1 MKNNNK
7 QHKPIYRPNNVLTY
21 QQNLIIPYQTSLAP
35 KTITKEIIVKNP
47 IVFQHDQLL
56 KISTCNINNN
66 LKITSDNSSTTKIK
80 TRKCPVNFNAL
91 QNKYTHILNGK
102 INPEHKTVSTKPEEE
117 KRQKQH
123 DDNINKITLYGNKL
137 KISNTH
143 EQIIKVPQYQIHK
156 SNEYRPKQKYISNN
170 NYNVNQKPRPF
181 SSVVRD
187 REIVIG
193 ENQCYNNTTVNNG
206 KTFVDKGTS
215 TQEII
220 NKESVSV
227 KNNTMEQSKCMS
239 TINSKQ
245 ARDALKTSEQFFAAV
260 NNFFASSEK
269 QIPSKKS
276 IDEIVEFGKLF
287 EKTLQ
292 KLKS

>member
-7 QHKPIYRPNNVLTY
+7 QHKPIYRPNNVPTY

-35 KTITKEIIVKNP
+35 KTITKEITVKNP

-56 KISTCNINNN
+56 KISTCNINSN

-102 INPEHKTVSTKPEEE
+102 INPEHKTISTKPEEE
-117 KRQKQH
+117 KRQKQY
-123 DDNINKITLYGNKL
+123 DNNINKMTLYGNKL

-143 EQIIKVPQYQIHK
+143 EQIVNVPQCQIHK
-156 SNEYRPKQKYISNN
+156 SNEPFLKQTYISNN
-170 NYNVNQKPRPF
+170 NYKVNQKRRPF
-181 SSVVRD
+181 SSMVRD
-187 REIVIG
+187 KEIVIG
-193 ENQCYNNTTVNNG
+193 ENQCYNITVNNG
-206 KTFVDKGTS
+206 KTFVDRGTS

-220 NKESVSV
+220 NNENVSM